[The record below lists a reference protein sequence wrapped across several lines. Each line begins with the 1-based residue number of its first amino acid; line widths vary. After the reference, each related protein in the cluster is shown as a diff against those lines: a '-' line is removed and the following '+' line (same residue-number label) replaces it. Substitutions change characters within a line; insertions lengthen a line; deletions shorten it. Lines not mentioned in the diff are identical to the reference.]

1 MTDRLPDDGAAAPLT
16 ESSTEPLTEPLT
28 AADLTMFILDLNGA
42 EETYP
47 FGPEAR
53 VFKVHGKVFAIDNTP
68 VHRGLSE
75 ASVSITVKA
84 LPENVPRLIRSV
96 PGIDP
101 GYHMSKK
108 HWVTVRLNGTVPGGH
123 VRELIA
129 ESHAIVVASLPRQV
143 RLGLQ
148 G

>member
-1 MTDRLPDDGAAAPLT
+1 MTDRLPDDGAAAPL
-16 ESSTEPLTEPLT
+16 TEPLTEPLT

>member
-1 MTDRLPDDGAAAPLT
+1 MTDRPPDDGA
-16 ESSTEPLTEPLT
+16 TEPLT
-28 AADLTMFILDLNGA
+28 AADLTEYLRDLNGS

-53 VFKVHGKVFAIDNTP
+53 VFKVEGKVFAIDNTP

-75 ASVSITVKA
+75 RTVSITVKA

-96 PGIDP
+96 PGIAP

-108 HWVTVRLNGTVPGGH
+108 HWVTVHLDGTVPGGH

-143 RLGLQ
+143 RLGLE

>member
-1 MTDRLPDDGAAAPLT
+1 MKIRYGRSMDEHPAG
-16 ESSTEPLTEPLT
+16 
-28 AADLTMFILDLNGA
+28 ADLTVDALTAFLLDLNGA

-53 VFKVHGKVFAIDNTP
+53 VFKVSGKVFAIDNTP
-68 VHRGLSE
+68 VHRSLAE
-75 ASVSITVKA
+75 PTASITLKA
-84 LPENVPRLIRSV
+84 LPENVPRLIQSV
-96 PGIDP
+96 AGIEP

-108 HWVTVRLNGTVPGGH
+108 HWVTVRLDGRVTADH

-143 RLGLQ
+143 RRGLE

>member
-1 MTDRLPDDGAAAPLT
+1 MTADD
-16 ESSTEPLTEPLT
+16 LT
-28 AADLTMFILDLNGA
+28 AFILDLNGA

-53 VFKVHGKVFAIDNTP
+53 VFKVAGKVFAIDNTP
-68 VHRGLSE
+68 VHRGLTEST
-75 ASVSITVKA
+75 ATITVKA

-108 HWVTVRLNGTVPGGH
+108 HWVTVRLDGTVPAGH

-129 ESHAIVVASLPRQV
+129 ESHAIVVASLPRQL
-143 RLGLQ
+143 RLTLAG
-148 G
+148 

>member
-1 MTDRLPDDGAAAPLT
+1 MTDRLTEDAATAPLT
-16 ESSTEPLTEPLT
+16 EARSAPLT
-28 AADLTMFILDLNGA
+28 AADLTGFLLDLNGA

-53 VFKVHGKVFAIDNTP
+53 VFKVHGKVFTIDNTP

-75 ASVSITVKA
+75 PTVSITVKA

-108 HWVTVRLNGTVPGGH
+108 HWVTVRLDGTVPSGH
-123 VRELIA
+123 VCELIA
-129 ESHAIVVASLPRQV
+129 ESHAIVVASLPRPV

>member
-1 MTDRLPDDGAAAPLT
+1 MSDPEAPRPRTPRPSTTRLTPASLLA
-16 ESSTEPLTEPLT
+16 
-28 AADLTMFILDLNGA
+28 FVLDLNGA

-53 VFKVHGKVFAIDNTP
+53 VFKVAGKVFAIDNTP

-75 ASVSITVKA
+75 PTVSVTVKA

-101 GYHMSKK
+101 GYHMNKK
-108 HWVTVRLNGTVPGGH
+108 HWVTVRLDGTVPADH
-123 VRELIA
+123 VCELLA
-129 ESHAIVVASLPRQV
+129 ESHALVVASLPKPL
-143 RLGLQ
+143 RLALG

>member
-1 MTDRLPDDGAAAPLT
+1 MTDRLPEDGAR
-16 ESSTEPLTEPLT
+16 EPLAGPLT
-28 AADLTMFILDLNGA
+28 AADLTAFLLDLNGA

-68 VHRGLSE
+68 VHPGLSE
-75 ASVSITVKA
+75 PTVSITVKA

-96 PGIDP
+96 AGIDP

-143 RLGLQ
+143 RLGLE

>member
-1 MTDRLPDDGAAAPLT
+1 MTPNELT
-16 ESSTEPLTEPLT
+16 TFL
-28 AADLTMFILDLNGA
+28 LDLNGA

-53 VFKVHGKVFAIDNTP
+53 VFKVAGKVFSIDSPDAAERT
-68 VHRGLSE
+68 
-75 ASVSITVKA
+75 ITLKA

-96 PGIDP
+96 EGINP
-101 GYHMSKK
+101 GYHMNKR
-108 HWVTVRLNGTVPGGH
+108 HWVTVRLDGTVVAGH

-129 ESHAIVVASLPRQV
+129 ESHAIVVASLPKRI
-143 RLGLQ
+143 RLGLE

>member
-1 MTDRLPDDGAAAPLT
+1 MTDRMPDDRVGDPL
-16 ESSTEPLTEPLT
+16 SPAGLT
-28 AADLTMFILDLNGA
+28 AFVLDLNGA

-53 VFKVHGKVFAIDNTP
+53 VFKVAGKVFAIDNTP
-68 VHRGLSE
+68 VHRSLAE
-75 ASVSITVKA
+75 PTVSVTVKA

-129 ESHAIVVASLPRQV
+129 ESHAIVVASLPKQV
-143 RLGLQ
+143 RLGLE

>member
-1 MTDRLPDDGAAAPLT
+1 MTDQLLENVPAGPPSAAW
-16 ESSTEPLTEPLT
+16 LT
-28 AADLTMFILDLNGA
+28 AFILDLNGA

-53 VFKVHGKVFAIDNTP
+53 VFKVAGKVFAIDNTP
-68 VHRGLSE
+68 VHRGLD
-75 ASVSITVKA
+75 APTVSTTVKA

-96 PGIDP
+96 DGIDP

-108 HWVTVRLNGTVPGGH
+108 HWVTVRLDGTVPTEH
-123 VRELIA
+123 VCELIA
-129 ESHAIVVASLPRQV
+129 ESHALVVATLPKRL
-143 RLGLQ
+143 RLGLA

>member
-1 MTDRLPDDGAAAPLT
+1 MTDRLLENVPAGPPSAAW
-16 ESSTEPLTEPLT
+16 LT
-28 AADLTMFILDLNGA
+28 AFILDLNGA

-53 VFKVHGKVFAIDNTP
+53 VFKVAGKVFAIDNTP
-68 VHRGLSE
+68 VHRGLD
-75 ASVSITVKA
+75 APTVSTTVKA

-96 PGIDP
+96 AGIDP

-143 RLGLQ
+143 RLGLE